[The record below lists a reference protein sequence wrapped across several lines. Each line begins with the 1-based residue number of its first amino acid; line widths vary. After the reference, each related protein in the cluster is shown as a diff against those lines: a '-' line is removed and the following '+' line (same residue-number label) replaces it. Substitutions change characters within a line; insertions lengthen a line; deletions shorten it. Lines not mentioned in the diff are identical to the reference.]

1 MSVTAFQ
8 EPPAA
13 VPIGRSDGSRDTLFQ
28 TDTTSMIQLIL
39 HLIGDYVLQSDWMAQ
54 NKTKRFAPAAAHA
67 IVYSLPFLLL
77 KPSLTAFMVILV
89 THFLIDRYRLA
100 RYVVWVKNCA
110 LNPAS
115 FKHGWP
121 AEMMVTGFPD
131 EADSDAHHKSLCWS
145 NCSGTGY
152 PSDAPPW
159 LAVWL
164 LIAADNTLHLA
175 INYAA
180 LRWL

>member
-1 MSVTAFQ
+1 
-8 EPPAA
+8 
-13 VPIGRSDGSRDTLFQ
+13 
-28 TDTTSMIQLIL
+28 MIQLIL
-39 HLIGDYVLQSDWMAQ
+39 HLLGDYVLQSDWMAN
-54 NKTKRFAPAAAHA
+54 NKTKRFVPAAVHA

-77 KPSLTAFMVILV
+77 KPSWTAFAVILV

-100 RYVVWVKNCA
+100 RFVVWVKNCA
-110 LNPAS
+110 LCPSS

-121 AEMMVTGFPD
+121 TTWMICGFQEEEERD
-131 EADSDAHHKSLCWS
+131 KHHATLCWS
-145 NCSGTGY
+145 NCSATGY
-152 PSDAPPW
+152 PSETPAW
-159 LAVWL
+159 LAVGL